1 MNKMSPEYT
10 ISYSARAKQNL
21 ENIALGIYEFTLNLT
36 TADTVINRIRNGIE
50 KLKNLPERGSLGIIE
65 GTREIYLGGYR
76 VVYRINGVVVRIIT
90 VIHCSRLYP

>member
-1 MNKMSPEYT
+1 MSPEYT

-36 TADTVINRIRNGIE
+36 TADNVINRIRSGID
-50 KLKNLPERGSLGIIE
+50 NLNMFPERGSQGVIE

-76 VVYRINGVVVRIIT
+76 IVYRIEESVIRIIT
-90 VIHCSRLYP
+90 IIHCSRLYP